1 MDVILDEVFEAAEHL
16 FVVLCQLRRICF
28 DFFGRRLR
36 LALQDL
42 VVAYVEADQRF
53 VLLDYRKEAQPA
65 LRTELCPAEVQILQ
79 ILRLL
84 EVHHHVFERALSL
97 ISVDESK
104 GL

>member
-16 FVVLCQLRRICF
+16 FIVLCQLPRIRF

-42 VVAYVEADQRF
+42 VVAYVEADQGF
-53 VLLDYRKEAQPA
+53 VLLYYREEAQPA
-65 LRTELCPAEVQILQ
+65 LRTELCPAEVQLLQ

-84 EVHHHVFERALSL
+84 QVIRHMLERALSL
-97 ISVDESK
+97 ISIDESK
-104 GL
+104 